1 MKKIVA
7 ISLIII
13 IVIALGLLF
22 TMVISWS
29 VANNKPTFSEDDLW
43 LLSRYK
49 SIDLEQNNFKHSVIE
64 SRRSYMYGLCEVA
77 VRLDCLY
84 QSEDRTIQY
93 YLIRY
98 KNKYTFKTEEVKNG
112 LKKRVSGELMNY
124 IVVVNTN
131 SSDDLDL
138 IIQEVGVNNT

>member
-1 MKKIVA
+1 MYI
-7 ISLIII
+7 LMPDFE
-13 IVIALGLLF
+13 L
-22 TMVISWS
+22 
-29 VANNKPTFSEDDLW
+29 PTFT
-43 LLSRYK
+43 
-49 SIDLEQNNFKHSVIE
+49 LEQTLSVELRASVIE

-98 KNKYTFKTEEVKNG
+98 NNKYSFKTEEVKNG
-112 LKKRVSGELMNY
+112 LKIRVSGELMNY